1 VSPSPPSP
9 SAAGQRLRQAVEE
22 ERPLQ
27 MVGVP
32 NAYCALQ
39 AQQSGFRAIYL
50 SGAGVANIAYGRPDL
65 GLTSRAEIV
74 EEARRIAA
82 ATSLPLLV
90 DVDTG
95 WGEEI
100 ADCVRDLEQASA
112 AGLHLEDQ
120 VDEKRCGHRPGKVLV
135 STMEMQARLSAAL
148 AARQDNS
155 FVIMARTDACGVEG
169 LAAAIDRSLAYVET
183 GADMIFV
190 EALTSLDEYRQ
201 FTAAVRVPVLANL
214 TEFGQT
220 PLFNREQMTQTSVSL
235 LLYPL
240 SAFRAISKTVEE
252 LYATIRADGSQRTW
266 LERMQTREE
275 LYKLLDYHT
284 AELAQDTQHKK
295 DRHDD

>member
-1 VSPSPPSP
+1 VNQPPSSLP
-9 SAAGQRLRQAVEE
+9 SAGQRLRQAVDE

-32 NAYCALQ
+32 NTYCALQ
-39 AQQSGFRAIYL
+39 AQRAGFRAIYL
-50 SGAGVANIAYGRPDL
+50 SGAGVANMAYGRPDL

-82 ATSLPLLV
+82 ATSSPLLV

-112 AGLHLEDQ
+112 AGLHIEDQ
-120 VDEKRCGHRPGKVLV
+120 VNEKRCGHRPGKVLV

-220 PLFNREQMTQTSVSL
+220 PLFNREQMTQTGVSL

-240 SAFRAISKTVEE
+240 SAFRAMSKTVEE

-275 LYKLLDYHT
+275 LYELLDYHT

-295 DRHDD
+295 DQHND